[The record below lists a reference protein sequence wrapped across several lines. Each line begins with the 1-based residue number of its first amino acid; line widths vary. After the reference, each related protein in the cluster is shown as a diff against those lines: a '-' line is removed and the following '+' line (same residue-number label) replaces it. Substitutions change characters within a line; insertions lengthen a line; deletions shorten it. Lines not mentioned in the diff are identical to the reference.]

1 MDEVSVAFD
10 VKWLST
16 LAAGKEEVA
25 VAMLPPREP
34 TRFTAEPNQV
44 VVLERR
50 KSCAA
55 EPPGCSQQ
63 HGSLRFEWRG
73 GLSGYH
79 LRCLSELLAA
89 A

>member
-1 MDEVSVAFD
+1 MAFD
-10 VKWLST
+10 VKCSSVF
-16 LAAGKEEVA
+16 AARKEEVA

-34 TRFTAEPNQV
+34 ACFTAEPNQV
-44 VVLERR
+44 VVLEGR
-50 KSCAA
+50 KPCAA

-63 HGSLRFEWRG
+63 HGSLSFEWRG

-79 LRCLSELLAA
+79 LHCLSELLAA

>member
-1 MDEVSVAFD
+1 MAFD
-10 VKWLST
+10 VKCSSA

-25 VAMLPPREP
+25 VAMLPSREP
-34 TRFTAEPNQV
+34 ARFTAEANQM

-55 EPPGCSQQ
+55 EPSGCSQQ
-63 HGSLRFEWRG
+63 HGSLHFEWRG

-79 LRCLSELLAA
+79 LRCLAELLAA